1 MFSKVRTRFAP
12 SPTGYL
18 HIGGLR
24 TALYSYLYAKQN
36 KGDFLLRIEDTDR
49 QRLVEGATES
59 LVNVLNTVGLNA
71 DEGVV
76 SDGQDGIKQ
85 IGEHG
90 PYIQSQRLE
99 KYKQAA
105 DELINN
111 GYAYYCF
118 CTSERLEEM
127 RTQQQAQNLP
137 PMYDG
142 LCRHLKP
149 EVVKAKLAAGEKYV
163 IRLAVPKDEKIIV
176 NDMVRG
182 EVIFDSNT
190 VDDQVLM
197 KSDGFPTYHLAV
209 VVDDH
214 DMEISHVIRGEEWLS
229 STPKHVLLY
238 KMFGWEAPN
247 FAHLP
252 LILNVDKSKLS
263 KRQNDV
269 AVEDYLKKGYP
280 IGALINFV
288 ALLGWHPSNSE
299 QEIFSLT
306 ELIKEFD
313 PAKIQKAGAVFDQE
327 KLNWLCGKYF
337 VNEDESKMLD
347 WLKKSNKDVDDNLA
361 KRYIETCKYR
371 FSIYE
376 DVVTIFEQLKHVLPP
391 IEDLIY
397 KKSTKESAKKG
408 LSSTIEMLT
417 GLGTEI
423 WSNKDL
429 LQVELKKVV
438 SETLTVG
445 DVFWTV
451 RTALSGQKM
460 SPPPEELLYILGK
473 EESLNR
479 LSQALKLFDA

>member
-1 MFSKVRTRFAP
+1 MFARVRTRFAP

-36 KGDFLLRIEDTDR
+36 GGDFLLRIEDTDQ
-49 QRLVEGATES
+49 QRFVEGAMES
-59 LVNVLNTVGLNA
+59 LVKVLAVVGLSP

-76 SDGQDGIKQ
+76 VDDENGCNQ

-99 KYKQAA
+99 KYSQAVQQ
-105 DELINN
+105 LINN
-111 GYAYYCF
+111 GQAYYCF
-118 CTSERLEEM
+118 CTSERLEQM
-127 RTQQQAQNLP
+127 RAEQQANNQP

-142 LCRHLKP
+142 CCRNLSKD
-149 EVVKAKLAAGEKYV
+149 EVEKRLANGEKHV
-163 IRLAVPKDEKIIV
+163 IRLAVTKNEKIIV
-176 NDMVRG
+176 NDLVRG

-238 KMFGWEAPN
+238 KMFGWELPA

-252 LILNVDKSKLS
+252 LILNKDKSKLS

-269 AVEDYLKKGYP
+269 AVEDYLNKGYP
-280 IGALINFV
+280 ISALINFV

-299 QEIFSLT
+299 KEIFTLD

-313 PAKIQKAGAVFDQE
+313 PTKIQKAGAVFDQE
-327 KLNWLCGKYF
+327 KLNWLCGKH
-337 VNEDESKMLD
+337 MQ
-347 WLKKSNKDVDDNLA
+347 DVDDNLLVDWLKN
-361 KRYIETCKYR
+361 KRPEVNDEFAQRFIGVCKNR
-371 FSIYE
+371 FNIF
-376 DVVTIFEQLKHVLPP
+376 DDAVTIYDQLKFVLPSL
-391 IEDLIY
+391 EDLIY
-397 KKSTKESAKKG
+397 KKSTKESALKG
-408 LSSTIEMLT
+408 LESALAVIENFSDQQWL
-417 GLGTEI
+417 
-423 WSNKDL
+423 SKD
-429 LQVELKKVV
+429 VIADELKKIIN
-438 SETLTVG
+438 ENLTVG
-445 DVFWTV
+445 DVFWTTRV
-451 RTALSGQKM
+451 ALSGLKT
-460 SPPPEELLYILGK
+460 SPPPEELLYVLGR

-479 LSQALKLFDA
+479 LHQSLKILQS